1 MRRLTLALALTVLCA
16 GSLAAQKKPDPAAN
30 ANPRQGFWIGFG
42 LGAGSAGADCT
53 NCDNSRTG
61 GFSGYLRLGGTL
73 SQHLLLGGETNGWFH
88 SESGVDESMGFG
100 SVVLMWYPS
109 ATGPFYLK
117 FGLGGMNYTAKG
129 GGNKLT
135 ATAAAGSLGAGYE
148 LRLRPNMS
156 LNFFVNA
163 LASAP
168 ASFKFNGVSAP
179 SGEDIK
185 LNLVQLGLGLTWH

>member
-16 GSLAAQKKPDPAAN
+16 GSLAAQKKPDPGAN
-30 ANPRQGFWIGFG
+30 PNPRQGFWIGFG
-42 LGAGSAGADCT
+42 LGAGSVGADCA
-53 NCDNSRTG
+53 NCDNSRTT
-61 GFSGYLRLGGTL
+61 GFSGMLRLGGTL
-73 SQHLLLGGETNGWFH
+73 SRHLLLGGETNGWIH

-100 SVVLMWYPS
+100 SVVLLWYPS

-117 FGLGGMNYTAKG
+117 FGLGGMNYVAKG

-135 ATAAAGSLGAGYE
+135 ATAGAGSFGAGYE

-156 LNFFVNA
+156 LNLFVNA
-163 LASAP
+163 LASAA
-168 ASFKFNGVSAP
+168 ASFKLNGVSAP